1 MTSQQDPAA
10 WRLPE
15 AGGERLMADPGI
27 AEMVAQLHHERGTI
41 RATVRVRRPRIVA
54 PAVATEAPEQE
65 HEIVGRLISSDTN
78 DGRGETQGLISNADL
93 INNLRIGPG

>member
-10 WRLPE
+10 WRLQE

-27 AEMVAQLHHERGTI
+27 AEMVAQLHYERGTI

-54 PAVATEAPEQE
+54 PAVATGGA
-65 HEIVGRLISSDTN
+65 RARARNRRT
-78 DGRGETQGLISNADL
+78 ADL
-93 INNLRIGPG
+93 ERH